1 MKKLI
6 TIFLVILTLVFAPLS
21 VSAAKLPEVTDH
33 EKVKVYLFWADYC
46 GHCHN
51 FIKYFSNKA
60 ANYEDYFEIVTFQ
73 TNNSK
78 ENSALMEE
86 LIKNYD
92 DVKGGIPFIII
103 GSKFHQE
110 GFGTDGKNII
120 DAALDAYEDKD
131 YEDIVA
137 KTIKETEI
145 KAESKSYYDACTVAG
160 VSCSREKSSG
170 LSDGT
175 VIAIIFGV
183 IILGFGALVIFS
195 RKK

>member
-1 MKKLI
+1 MKKFI
-6 TIFLVILTLVFAPLS
+6 TSILVILTFIFMPINA
-21 VSAAKLPEVTDH
+21 SAKKLPEVTEH

-46 GHCHN
+46 QHCHDL
-51 FIKYFSNKA
+51 IKYFSNKA

-73 TNNSK
+73 TNNNK

-86 LIKNYD
+86 LIKDYD
-92 DVKGGIPFIII
+92 DVRGGIPFIMI
-103 GSKFHQE
+103 GSDFHQE
-110 GFGTDGKNII
+110 GFGSDGSNII
-120 DAALDAYEDKD
+120 EAALKAYQDDK

-137 KTIKETEI
+137 KTIKETES

-170 LSDGT
+170 LNDGT
-175 VIAIIFGV
+175 IIAIIFGV
-183 IILGFGALVIFS
+183 IILGFGALVVFS